1 MDFVDGRY
9 AVAVSIANSPKAF
22 EIAGCLRKP
31 LTSDADDE
39 ILHGILEKDADG
51 NPENRDEDCSYDCCH
66 GESIGAQP
74 NENKMSDG
82 HRERVWVAVE
92 ASKPL
97 EMGTRGGWP
106 FAPSLG

>member
-9 AVAVSIANSPKAF
+9 AVAISIANSPKAF

-39 ILHGILEKDADG
+39 ILHGILEKDAGG

-66 GESIGAQP
+66 GESIGSRS
-74 NENKMSDG
+74 NEKEMSCSE
-82 HRERVWVAVE
+82 RESA
-92 ASKPL
+92 
-97 EMGTRGGWP
+97 
-106 FAPSLG
+106 